1 MTESNDARIALACLD
16 LTSLNET
23 DTEADIVALAKRA
36 RGPFGPPAALCVWP
50 RLAAVARR
58 EAPAGAAIA
67 AVANFP
73 HGGSD
78 VQAALQDTGTIVQAG
93 AQEVDLVLP
102 WRALQAG
109 DHRAAAALVA
119 AVRRACP
126 GLLLKLILET
136 GELKDEALIRQAAT
150 LGLAEGADFLKT
162 STGKTPIG
170 ATPAAA
176 QLLLDVIATTPGC
189 TAGFKAAGG
198 VRTVADAAL
207 YIGLVRQTLGD
218 AAVGPQR
225 LRLGASGLL
234 NDIEAVLGGG
244 ATPPPAAGY

>member
-1 MTESNDARIALACLD
+1 MTDLHNAKIALACLD

-23 DTEADIVALAKRA
+23 DTDADIVALAKRA
-36 RGPFGPPAALCVWP
+36 RGTFGTPAALCVWP
-50 RLAAVARR
+50 RLAALARR
-58 EAPAGAAIA
+58 EAPAGVAIA

-78 VQAALQDTGTIVQAG
+78 VEAALRDTGAIVQAG

-109 DHRAAAALVA
+109 DHRSAAALVA

-126 GLLLKLILET
+126 GLILKLILET
-136 GELKDEALIRQAAT
+136 GELQSEALIRQAAT

-176 QLLLDVIATTPGC
+176 QLLLDSIAGTPGC

-207 YIGLVRQTLGD
+207 YIGLLRQTLGD
-218 AAVGPQR
+218 AAVGPLR

-234 NDIEAVLGGG
+234 NDIEAVLGGRH
-244 ATPPPAAGY
+244 AAPPAAGY